1 MKAENSAH
9 DVELSNNDVR
19 PLRRLM
25 PERWPA
31 GDEIDLDGRFDFN
44 HRVQNRVPCGGS
56 CQHGIGEHAA
66 IPADV
71 LNAAIGIILQPIGRT
86 TRHVEF
92 AVGIVCRAVLTGFV
106 VIPRAVYGAVVL
118 SDMPPH
124 GRKRG

>member
-1 MKAENSAH
+1 MYTRQAVIIS
-9 DVELSNNDVR
+9 
-19 PLRRLM
+19 
-25 PERWPA
+25 
-31 GDEIDLDGRFDFN
+31 
-44 HRVQNRVPCGGS
+44 
-56 CQHGIGEHAA
+56 EHTA

-118 SDMPPH
+118 SDMEVDGPRAKSVCHLLVGGPKLFV
-124 GRKRG
+124 RIPLLEKRVLWGVVT